1 MKITDEDKELILKLD
16 NIRQRGL
23 YCSSNTLRDLYNRVF
38 ETNWKGTSCSSC
50 MRQKIS
56 ELVKALT
63 KWEANNAKNAAKLVE
78 KPTEV
83 AEEATE
89 NTDDTND
96 KVIDTQDIIENK
108 EAEQQPPEITEEKKD
123 ATVKRTSKKK
133 SSRKKGR

>member
-63 KWEANNAKNAAKLVE
+63 KWESEKAKNV
-78 KPTEV
+78 
-83 AEEATE
+83 
-89 NTDDTND
+89 TNN
-96 KVIDTQDIIENK
+96 KVPDTQDVTENK
-108 EAEQQPPEITEEKKD
+108 EAEQQPPEITEEKPNDVDNKESHK
-123 ATVKRTSKKK
+123 TKGRKKK
-133 SSRKKGR
+133 QEPAG

>member
-23 YCSSNTLRDLYNRVF
+23 YCSSNTLKDLYNRVF

-89 NTDDTND
+89 NTDVT
-96 KVIDTQDIIENK
+96 ENK
-108 EAEQQPPEITEEKKD
+108 EAEQQPPEITEEPENAD
-123 ATVKRTSKKK
+123 KRKSHKTKGRKKK
-133 SSRKKGR
+133 QEPAG

>member
-56 ELVKALT
+56 ELMKALT

-83 AEEATE
+83 AESEDVI
-89 NTDDTND
+89 NN
-96 KVIDTQDIIENK
+96 KVPDTQDVIENK

-133 SSRKKGR
+133 SSRKKGG

>member
-1 MKITDEDKELILKLD
+1 MKITDEDKELILKLE

-63 KWEANNAKNAAKLVE
+63 KWETNNAKNAAKLVE

-83 AEEATE
+83 AESE
-89 NTDDTND
+89 DVTNN
-96 KVIDTQDIIENK
+96 KVPDTQDVTENK

>member
-23 YCSSNTLRDLYNRVF
+23 YCSSNTLKDLYNRVF

-83 AEEATE
+83 AESE
-89 NTDDTND
+89 DVTNN
-96 KVIDTQDIIENK
+96 KVPETQDVTENK
-108 EAEQQPPEITEEKKD
+108 EAEQQPPEITEEPKNAD
-123 ATVKRTSKKK
+123 KRKSQPTKGRKKK
-133 SSRKKGR
+133 SK